1 MKDIIFS
8 TGVKTSFRDFLKKKI
23 DKKIIKSLERGSI
36 KFNAER
42 GEKIAVFANEHIG
55 LHINQYGC
63 YDRLNLELLFTFLN
77 PLAGCF
83 KDALALDIG
92 ANIGNHSLFF
102 SRYFGSVCAFEP
114 NQRTFDLLSF
124 NSKSVDNVTPF
135 KFGLGDV
142 EGVFALNENPNNM
155 GSSSIKYSDFS
166 QSRRVDIS
174 VKRLDDIELPAAE
187 INFVKIDVEGFE
199 SNVIKGGLGVL
210 KKSQPLIIFEQHAS
224 EFENGS
230 TEAID
235 LLKSL
240 GYRFCWQMPESR
252 QKGWLSRQIG
262 TIGSVLLGKPLQYV
276 FKTGDTIPC
285 GKYGMLIA
293 VPARFQ
299 ARLGFEANSPA
310 AQSAA

>member
-8 TGVKTSFRDFLKKKI
+8 TGVKTSFRDFLKQKI
-23 DKKIIKSLERGSI
+23 DKKIIKSLERRSI
-36 KFNAER
+36 KFNSER

-63 YDRLNLELLFTFLN
+63 YDRLNLELLFTFLS
-77 PLAGCF
+77 PLADGF
-83 KDALALDIG
+83 KDSLALDIG

-142 EGVFALNENPNNM
+142 EGVFTLNENPNNM

-166 QSRRVDIS
+166 QGRRVDIS
-174 VKRLDDIELPAAE
+174 VKRLDDIDFPSAH
-187 INFVKIDVEGFE
+187 INFIKIDVEGFE
-199 SNVIKGGLGVL
+199 SNVIKGGLNVL

-235 LLKSL
+235 LLKQL
-240 GYRFCWQMPESR
+240 GYLFCWQLPELR
-252 QKGWLSRQIG
+252 QTGRWSRQIT
-262 TIGSVLLGKPLQYV
+262 TIVHAIIGKPVNYI

-299 ARLGFEANSPA
+299 EPLGLGGALR
-310 AQSAA
+310 AQR